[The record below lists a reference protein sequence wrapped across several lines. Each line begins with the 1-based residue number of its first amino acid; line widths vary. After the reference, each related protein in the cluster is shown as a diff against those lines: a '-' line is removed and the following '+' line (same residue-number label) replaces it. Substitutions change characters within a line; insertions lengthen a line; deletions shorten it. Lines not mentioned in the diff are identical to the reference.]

1 MYRVTLFSDE
11 PILAVG
17 LASVLSP
24 LVGIELGGTYRDLDT
39 LLDAIHAR
47 EPDVLLI
54 DFKPEE
60 NFAVLLEIRNRVPGC
75 KILLWVHSIS
85 MEVAYH
91 AMRLGVR
98 GILRRTVDLELL
110 LKCLQK
116 VALGEYWFEKEL
128 AIGFMQAK
136 PINLT
141 PRESQL
147 VALVSEGLKNK
158 EIATA
163 LAISESTVRIYCSA
177 LFRKLGIK
185 DRYELA
191 IYGMKNMSHR
201 QHAVSEGLESHGE
214 APETGVK
221 APQNLRFLVLEKP
234 PARSA
239 QSIAGNGRRPS
250 FPRKALP

>member
-24 LVGIELGGTYRDLDT
+24 LTGIEPAGTYRDVNT
-39 LLDAIHAR
+39 LLDAIRTR

-60 NFAVLLEIRNRVPGC
+60 NFAVLLELRNRIPAC
-75 KILLWVHSIS
+75 KIILWVHSIS

-98 GILRRTVDLELL
+98 GILRKTMDLELL

-116 VALGEYWFEKEL
+116 VASGEYWFEKEL
-128 AIGFMQAK
+128 TIGFMQAK

-147 VALVSEGLKNK
+147 VTLVSEGLKNK
-158 EIATA
+158 EIAAA
-163 LAISESTVRIYCSA
+163 LSISESTVRIYCSA

-201 QHAVSEGLESHGE
+201 QHPVGEGLDYGPAAEIE
-214 APETGVK
+214 APV
-221 APQNLRFLVLEKP
+221 PQNLRFLVLEKP
-234 PARSA
+234 SGRILP
-239 QSIAGNGRRPS
+239 SINADAGKPS
-250 FPRKALP
+250 FPRKASR

>member
-17 LASVLSP
+17 LSSVLSP
-24 LVGIELGGTYRDLDT
+24 LVGIESGGTYRDLSS
-39 LLDAIHAR
+39 LLDAVRAR

-60 NFAVLLEIRNRVPGC
+60 NFAVLLELRNRVPGC
-75 KILLWVHSIS
+75 KIILWVHSIS
-85 MEVAYH
+85 IEVAYH

-98 GILRRTVDLELL
+98 GILRKTVELELL

-116 VALGEYWFEKEL
+116 VAAGEYWFEKEL

-158 EIATA
+158 EIAAA
-163 LAISESTVRIYCSA
+163 LSISESTVRIYCSA

-201 QHAVSEGLESHGE
+201 QHTLSETQEAHAS
-214 APETGVK
+214 APETEAP

-234 PARSA
+234 AGRPASSA
-239 QSIAGNGRRPS
+239 SGSAGNTIV
-250 FPRKALP
+250 PRKASR